1 MITYFMKNKD
11 PKPSIGI
18 IGLWHLGLV
27 YAVSLAKLGYKI
39 IGSDLDSKTV
49 TNLKIGKPPLFE
61 PKLAEE
67 LKKHLNKNLF
77 FSAKPEEAIKNMDFI
92 FICMDIPINKKGQSD
107 QSLLYRLFD
116 LVLNYCSPKTN
127 VILSS
132 QVAVG
137 TSRQFLSRLKL
148 RSPTTDLIYFP
159 ENLRLGRGIDTFLH
173 PDRIVLGSGS
183 GLISKRLI
191 NFFQKFN
198 CPIIKMSLESAEMVK
213 HALNSYLALN
223 ISFSSE
229 IGDLCEITNANF
241 TDVITALKTDKR
253 ISPYSPINP
262 GLGFSGG
269 TLERDLQSLITLSNK
284 YDYDPL
290 LLKAVLK
297 VNQNRLNTLMNKINK
312 IFPNLEK
319 KKIGLLGLTYKPG
332 TNTLRSSQSLKLAQL
347 LFEKKVYIK
356 AFDPSIRQAIKTH
369 PYIDIATSADT
380 FFKDL
385 DLAIL
390 MTDWPEFR
398 QINLKKISSLM
409 NKKIIF
415 DTKNFLDGIKYSS
428 SGFTY
433 YKMGDRL

>member
-1 MITYFMKNKD
+1 MKNKNY
-11 PKPSIGI
+11 KPSIGI
-18 IGLWHLGLV
+18 LGLWHLGLV

-39 IGSDLDSKTV
+39 TGFDLDSKTI
-49 TNLKIGKPPLFE
+49 TDLKTGRPPLFE
-61 PKLAEE
+61 PELDEE
-67 LKKHLNKNLF
+67 LNKYLNKNLF

-183 GLISKRLI
+183 GSGLISKRLI

-198 CPIIKMSLESAEMVK
+198 CPIIYISLESAEMVK

-229 IGDLCEITNANF
+229 IGDQCEITNANF
-241 TDVITALKTDKR
+241 TDVIFALKTDKR
-253 ISPYSPINP
+253 ISPHAPINP

-269 TLERDLQSLITLSNK
+269 TLERDLQSLIKLSNK

-297 VNQNRLNTLMNKINK
+297 VNRNRLKILINKINK
-312 IFPNLEK
+312 IFPYLERE
-319 KKIGLLGLTYKPG
+319 KIGLLGLTYKPG
-332 TNTLRSSQSLKLAQL
+332 TNTLRSSQSLQLAQL
-347 LFEKKVYIK
+347 LFKKKVDIRAY
-356 AFDPSIRQAIKTH
+356 DPSILQAIKTH
-369 PYIDIATSADT
+369 PYIGIATSIDT

-398 QINLKKISSLM
+398 QINPRKISSLM

-415 DTKNFLDGIKYSS
+415 DTKNFLNKNKYSS